1 MCVCF
6 CDLET
11 SPIRCPRPDLG
22 CCATEKMMI
31 HCIYDYSVFVICS
44 QSSVQ
49 VNTVLRTMDLFP
61 SWCRNHPIQLER
73 LDRASVDLLT
83 WPQFPKR
90 CLYFSFLEH

>member
-1 MCVCF
+1 M
-6 CDLET
+6 
-11 SPIRCPRPDLG
+11 PDLG

-61 SWCRNHPIQLER
+61 SCCRNHPIQLDW
-73 LDRASVDLLT
+73 LDRASVNLLT

-90 CLYFSFLEH
+90 CLYFSFLEN